1 MPGAVLVDTS
11 VRVRHFRQADPHL
24 QELLTQDRVLMHSRV
39 HAELAYGTPSTPRAV
54 TLASLALL
62 RACKEATTTET
73 LHFLEHRRLYG
84 QGWGF
89 VDLSL
94 LASTL
99 IMPGATLWTADR
111 RLADLALQAGIDYLP
126 PSH

>member
-1 MPGAVLVDTS
+1 M
-11 VRVRHFRQADPHL
+11 
-24 QELLTQDRVLMHSRV
+24 
-39 HAELAYGTPSTPRAV
+39 
-54 TLASLALL
+54 
-62 RACKEATTTET
+62 TET

-84 QGWGF
+84 QGWGC

-111 RLADLALQAGIDYLP
+111 HLADLALQAGIAYLP
-126 PSH
+126 PAH